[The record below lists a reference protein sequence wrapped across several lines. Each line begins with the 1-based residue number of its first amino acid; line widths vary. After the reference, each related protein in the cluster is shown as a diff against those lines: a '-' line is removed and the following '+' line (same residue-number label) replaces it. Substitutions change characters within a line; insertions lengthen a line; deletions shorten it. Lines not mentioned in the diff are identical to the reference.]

1 MWQHFQIISS
11 AISWLL
17 FIVVSSEG
25 AVVINMFAHASF
37 ITPQCVCFIQTKP
50 NALGQPVL
58 LWGRT
63 PLWLLSLL
71 QVGHSPWSPPS
82 WYPRAVRVGTEQ
94 HCWWQH
100 PHSSTPSS
108 TAVGTQGLISDH
120 TVGLAGMCG
129 AIKAASFP
137 QGR

>member
-1 MWQHFQIISS
+1 MELNTVLKCGNTFRLLALQFL
-11 AISWLL
+11 ASW
-17 FIVVSSEG
+17 FIVESSEG

-71 QVGHSPWSPPS
+71 QVGHSPWSPP
-82 WYPRAVRVGTEQ
+82 R
-94 HCWWQH
+94 
-100 PHSSTPSS
+100 
-108 TAVGTQGLISDH
+108 
-120 TVGLAGMCG
+120 
-129 AIKAASFP
+129 
-137 QGR
+137 